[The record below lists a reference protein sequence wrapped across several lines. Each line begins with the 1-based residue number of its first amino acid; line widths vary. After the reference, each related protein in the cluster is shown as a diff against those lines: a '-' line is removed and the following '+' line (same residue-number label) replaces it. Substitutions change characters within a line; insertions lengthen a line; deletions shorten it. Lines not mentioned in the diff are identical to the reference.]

1 MRRRRC
7 LAGVVL
13 LAVLLAA
20 CGQPVAT
27 STVTPKVGQAG
38 MVTATVGASP
48 TRPGTPGTPVAATP
62 GTATRVVPPTG
73 VVVSPT
79 AVRPTVAMD
88 PALRAALAAL
98 PEAREIAIE
107 DDLGVWTSF
116 TEAHYLL
123 TRRGDEFVGPARVVA
138 STVNGTT
145 QASMA
150 EVTVPA
156 DAARAFLALL
166 AQTPLRANTSSV
178 VYMSDY
184 SASKLIALETPAG
197 RIQFTMTTNS
207 ADGLPWRVATE
218 TAEYETYD
226 DTPRRALKLLD
237 LSLERGTG
245 IVTSPAGREPLFC
258 RTPAVPGDPLGRRVV
273 RQEDGAVNL
282 AQEYG
287 LLRLTSVEFVD
298 DGRRSEWRDAQQIA
312 ALVAVF
318 DQPVARIEPTSWS
331 SQDLVVLFLYF
342 RPFDYISV
350 EYNPS
355 LEVIRWQRD
364 TTLRKPSIQT
374 VAPPGLRE
382 LVLGEV
388 CGR

>member
-13 LAVLLAA
+13 LAMLLVA
-20 CGQPVAT
+20 CGQSV
-27 STVTPKVGQAG
+27 VTP
-38 MVTATVGASP
+38 TVGFGAGGSP
-48 TRPGTPGTPVAATP
+48 TRPGAPGTP
-62 GTATRVVPPTG
+62 GTATRVASPTG
-73 VVVSPT
+73 MVVSPT

-88 PALRAALAAL
+88 PALRAALAGL
-98 PEAREIAIE
+98 PEAQEIVIR
-107 DDLGVWTSF
+107 DDLDVMGSY

-123 TRRGDEFVGPARVVA
+123 KRRGDDFVGPARIVSGYV
-138 STVNGTT
+138 SHTT

-184 SASKLIALETPAG
+184 SPSRLIALETPAG
-197 RIQFTMTTNS
+197 RVQFKMATNS
-207 ADGLPWRVATE
+207 ADGLPWRVVTE
-218 TAEYETYD
+218 TAQYETYD
-226 DTPRRALKLLD
+226 DTPKRALKLLD

-245 IVTSPAGREPLFC
+245 IVESPAGREPLFC
-258 RTPAVPGDPLGRRVV
+258 RTPVVPGDSLGWRVV
-273 RQEDGAVNL
+273 RQGDGAINL

-287 LLRLTSVEFVD
+287 LSRLTSVEFVD
-298 DGRRSEWRDAQQIA
+298 DGRRSEWRDAPQIA

-318 DQPVARIEPTSWS
+318 DQPVARIEPVTWS
-331 SQDLVVLFLYF
+331 SHDSMGLFLYF
-342 RPFDYISV
+342 SKSDYIWV
-350 EYNPS
+350 GYNFSLDAIQWIRDPS
-355 LEVIRWQRD
+355 PRA
-364 TTLRKPSIQT
+364 PSIYT

-382 LVLGEV
+382 LVLKEV